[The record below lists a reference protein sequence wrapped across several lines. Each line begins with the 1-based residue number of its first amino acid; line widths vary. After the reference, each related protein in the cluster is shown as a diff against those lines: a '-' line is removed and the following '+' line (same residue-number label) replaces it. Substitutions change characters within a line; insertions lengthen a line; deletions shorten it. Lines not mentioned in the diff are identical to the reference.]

1 MSAALGLFVIALLVL
16 ATALFVAAEFAVVA
30 ARRGVLEEQA
40 AAGSRRAR
48 AALVLIRRLS
58 FTLSAAQLGITAA
71 ALILGYV
78 AESAVASILGPVIGV
93 FGLEEDTAR
102 VVTLGVA
109 LLVSTVL
116 AMVIGEL
123 VPKNIAFAR
132 PEATLLA
139 VSLPFGLYATT
150 FAPLIRIFD
159 GTANRLSRVVGVE
172 PREEMLDDIT
182 PEELA
187 RIISASTQEGALPE
201 DQAELLM
208 RAVELGE
215 RRVAEVMVPRPDVA
229 WLNAGDPI
237 GALREA
243 ARTTG
248 HSRFPVRAASGG
260 DVVGTVHIK
269 DLLRGTDA
277 EVIGD
282 IMTPPVIVPESTL
295 LRRLLADLR
304 QRRRTF
310 AVVVDEFGD
319 VTGIVTLEDVL
330 EELVGE
336 IEDEF
341 DPQAPAL
348 RRVGAGRF
356 IVPGSM
362 RVDRLQSVL
371 GTEIPE
377 GDYETAAGFVIER
390 LGRIP
395 DVGDDVEYSG
405 WRLVVTRVDGHRV
418 AELVVERVPSAAA
431 SAPPAGGV
439 T

>member
-1 MSAALGLFVIALLVL
+1 MSAALGLFVIAILVL

-40 AAGSRRAR
+40 EAGSRTAR
-48 AALVLIRRLS
+48 AALGLIGRLS

-71 ALILGYV
+71 ALVLGYV
-78 AESAVASILGPVIGV
+78 AESAFSSLLGPVIGL
-93 FGLEEDTAR
+93 FGLEEHTAR

-123 VPKNIAFAR
+123 VPKNIAIAR
-132 PEATLLA
+132 PNATVLA
-139 VSLPFGLYATT
+139 VSVPFRLYATA
-150 FAPLIRIFD
+150 FGPLIRVFD
-159 GTANRLSRVVGVE
+159 NTANWLSRAVGVE
-172 PREEMLDDIT
+172 PREELLDDIT

-201 DQAELLM
+201 EQAELLM

-215 RRVAEVMVPRPDVA
+215 RRVAEVMIPRPDVA
-229 WLNAGDPI
+229 WLSEDDPI
-237 GALREA
+237 GALRDA

-248 HSRFPVRAASGG
+248 HSRFPVRASAGG

-269 DLLRGTDA
+269 DLLRRTDA
-277 EVIGD
+277 EAVGD
-282 IMTPPVIVPESTL
+282 IMTAPVIVPESTL

-348 RRVGAGRF
+348 RRVGAGRY
-356 IVPGSM
+356 IVPGSL
-362 RVDRLQSVL
+362 RVDRLATVL
-371 GTEIPE
+371 GADIPE

-395 DVGDDVEYSG
+395 DVGDDVEHAG
-405 WRLVVTRVDGHRV
+405 WRIVVTRVDGHRV
-418 AELVVERVPSAAA
+418 AELVVERSAAPTPA
-431 SAPPAGGV
+431 TAGGA
-439 T
+439 TR